1 MGNHRKN
8 VLRRLSVD
16 QATIENIEEIYSEA
30 REKFFQGLLAWL
42 RKFRSEATTKK
53 LCDALRHEGC
63 WEAHKT
69 LSRDIS
75 NSSDV

>member
-30 REKFFQGLLAWL
+30 REKFYRGLLAWL
-42 RKFRSEATTKK
+42 GKFRSEATTKK
-53 LCDALRHEGC
+53 LCDALRHEGY

-69 LSRDIS
+69 LSENIS